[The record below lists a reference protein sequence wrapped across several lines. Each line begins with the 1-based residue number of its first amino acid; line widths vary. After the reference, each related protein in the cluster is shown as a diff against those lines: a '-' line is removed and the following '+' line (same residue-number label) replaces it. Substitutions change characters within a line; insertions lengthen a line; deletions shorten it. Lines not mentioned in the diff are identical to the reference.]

1 MRLHN
6 LAIDEKVPLMEA
18 TEAEDVINQPFTV
31 QQNPTATAVVLRE
44 RIVERF
50 CEGIYL
56 RLTCSVN

>member
-18 TEAEDVINQPFTV
+18 TEAEDVINQPSTV

-50 CEGIYL
+50 
-56 RLTCSVN
+56 